1 MIDYKKTLIV
11 TIILAIILVIAVKFI
26 DEGRLNALSK
36 QVSESS
42 LEGES
47 TRLLFLYAQ
56 TIQYGDRG
64 ELCKVIDFNT
74 KRQMDIG
81 YKLVTL
87 LKVYEEANLLSD
99 YKEVRQR
106 YFLSNVELWIYST
119 QSKTLCNQSDIIPLI
134 FFYEANSECPKCI
147 AQGNILDGIRD
158 KCKNVRIISL
168 PSDENMDIIN
178 LIKSR
183 FNVSAAPTLV
193 VDNKKILN
201 GIQSEENILNNI
213 NCTSKSS

>member
-1 MIDYKKTLIV
+1 MVDYKKTLIA
-11 TIILAIILVIAVKFI
+11 TIIIALAIIVVIKFI
-26 DEGRLNALSK
+26 DESRLNNLTK

-56 TIQYGDRG
+56 TIQYEDRG

-87 LKVYEEANLLSD
+87 LKIYEEANLLSD
-99 YKEVRQR
+99 YKEVRKR

-134 FFYEANSECPKCI
+134 FFYEANSNCPECI
-147 AQGNILDGIRD
+147 AQGNILDRIRGE
-158 KCKNVRIISL
+158 CANIRIISL
-168 PSDENMDIIN
+168 PTDEEVDIIN

-183 FNVSAAPTLV
+183 FGVVSSPTLV
-193 VDNKKILN
+193 LDNKKVLK
-201 GIQSEENILNNI
+201 GIQSEETILNGV
-213 NCTSKSS
+213 NCTSQ